1 MKRLLTICL
10 TLVMLLSLAA
20 CGGGDPTSSAPA
32 GDTFVAPEGYA
43 SVILVTINPQFKLY
57 LDADGAVLAVEPV
70 NEDAKS
76 IVAPVNTH
84 TGSLKTV
91 MEELVTAVKDGGF
104 VKEEA
109 KAAVTITVAE
119 VAEDAAAPDVKAVLQ
134 QVKEATD
141 TAFEALEIEADITTA
156 TAAPAPENVTTI
168 ADTTVLTTTTTTAAT
183 TTTTTKKP
191 TTTTTTKKPTTTT
204 TKAPS
209 YTAVTEKNGSWEAM
223 YRHGESLYS
232 AGLTLF
238 GAEEERGIG
247 LGIGDPLS
255 SLPEEVREDMKP
267 DCYLYEG
274 EYFYFGRGDGD
285 GLSAIAEN
293 GTTVT
298 LTDFYGHTLTLTRTG
313 ETTLKVTSAVASFGP
328 LSDIPAGLTFTFNTP
343 EA

>member
-32 GDTFVAPEGYA
+32 GDTFVAPEGYT

-109 KAAVTITVAE
+109 KATVTITVAE
-119 VAEDAAAPDVKAVLQ
+119 RADTVAVADVNAALQ
-134 QVKEATD
+134 QVEQAAD
-141 TAFEALEIEADITTA
+141 AAFEALEIEVESIV
-156 TAAPAPENVTTI
+156 APAVENVTTI
-168 ADTTVLTTTTTTAAT
+168 ADTTKMPATTTTTAATT

-191 TTTTTTKKPTTTT
+191 TTTTTTKKPTTTTT

-223 YRHGESLYS
+223 YRHGENLYS

-328 LSDIPAGLTFTFNTP
+328 LSNIPAGLTFTFTT
-343 EA
+343 E

>member
-57 LDADGAVLAVEPV
+57 LDADGAVLAVEPI

-84 TGSLKTV
+84 QGNLETV
-91 MEELVTAVKDGGF
+91 MKDLVTAVNDGGF

-109 KAAVTITVAE
+109 TVTIE
-119 VAEDAAAPDVKAVLQ
+119 VAEAIETVDTTALLTVLDEAKAAAETEFK
-134 QVKEATD
+134 
-141 TAFEALEIEADITTA
+141 ALEVTVTVDTHLDMEDLGR
-156 TAAPAPENVTTI
+156 TTI

-191 TTTTTTKKPTTTT
+191 TTTTTTTKKPTTTT

-255 SLPEEVREDMKP
+255 SLPEEVREEMKP

-328 LSDIPAGLTFTFNTP
+328 LSDIPAGLTFTYTTP